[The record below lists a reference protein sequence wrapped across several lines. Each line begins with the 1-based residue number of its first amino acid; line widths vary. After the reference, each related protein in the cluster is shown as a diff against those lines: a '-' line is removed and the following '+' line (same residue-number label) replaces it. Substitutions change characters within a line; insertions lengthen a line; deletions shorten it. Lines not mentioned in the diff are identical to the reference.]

1 MQKQQAQIEAL
12 AKKKAKV
19 NKKGGK
25 IFDSANYA
33 MEKLKKGQ
41 ESEAS
46 DHSHEEK
53 KWFWIRITHTYMIGM
68 GRMKVIGGMDRSGWR
83 ESSLKYIQSS
93 EGIWW

>member
-33 MEKLKKGQ
+33 MEKLKKEQ

-53 KWFWIRITHTYMIGM
+53 K
-68 GRMKVIGGMDRSGWR
+68 
-83 ESSLKYIQSS
+83 
-93 EGIWW
+93 